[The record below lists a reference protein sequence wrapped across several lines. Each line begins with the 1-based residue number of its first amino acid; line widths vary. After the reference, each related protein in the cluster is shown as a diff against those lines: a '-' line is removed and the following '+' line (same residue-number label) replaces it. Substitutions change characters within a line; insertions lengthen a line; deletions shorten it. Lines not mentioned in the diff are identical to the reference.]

1 MENTGGSLVRPFQ
14 VDLGGVV
21 DLLSR
26 HIYSGAEVYLRE
38 LLQNGRDAIAART
51 KADGG
56 QTRGGIEIFPV
67 GTLPESPEEFV
78 FRDAGQG
85 LGAAEAGELLATV
98 GKSSKRDDVLNL
110 RDEDYLGQFGI
121 GLLSCFMV
129 SDRIVVRSR
138 SVHGHAPVEWT
149 GSADGTFSIREL
161 TEAEAA
167 GLAIGTEVR
176 LSPRPDDAALLAE
189 AKVLSLARRFGR
201 YLPVEVRVRR
211 ADRTWDAVNEPAV
224 FLPQERPADER
235 AAAEALAEFG
245 AELTGNRP
253 LETIEI
259 SVPATGTQG
268 VAYVLPFAPPPGARR
283 SGQLYLGRMLL
294 GEDLSELLPEWAYFV
309 RCVLNTEGLRPT
321 ASREQLVADEAL
333 EYTREEIGKAL
344 RRWIVQQA
352 TTRPARFE
360 RFVAVHHLG
369 LKSMAVHDDD
379 LAAAVLPWLTVETS
393 AGRMTVRDYLD
404 QSRHVR
410 FVETVDEFRQIAAV
424 VPADQPVINGGYT
437 YESDLLRRL
446 PLLIDDVTIEQVQAS
461 SILDELA
468 PPPMDDRSSTSALE
482 RRAAAVLAELGCD
495 ALVRSFRPDN
505 VTALYVAD
513 AAAIRRIE
521 RTEVRDSAPSVWAD
535 VLGGVDAITAGK
547 PGRTA
552 RSTTAQL
559 CLNWQNPMI
568 RQLANLDDQ
577 LVFDR
582 SVRLVYI
589 QALLAGHRP
598 LSRNDRTVMTT
609 AMSDLIQLSVGVAS

>member
-1 MENTGGSLVRPFQ
+1 MQDTEGSNARPFQ

-21 DLLSR
+21 DLLGR
-26 HIYSGAEVYLRE
+26 HIYSGAHVYLRE
-38 LLQNGRDAIAART
+38 LLQNGRDAIAARA
-51 KADGG
+51 KVSG
-56 QTRGGIEIFPV
+56 QQARGSIEIFPV
-67 GTLPESPEEFV
+67 GTIPDSPEEFV
-78 FRDAGQG
+78 FRDSGQG
-85 LGAAEAGELLATV
+85 LSAAEAGELLATV
-98 GKSSKRDDVLNL
+98 GRSSKRDDVLNL

-138 SVHGHAPVEWT
+138 SVHGHPPVEWA
-149 GSADGTFSIREL
+149 GAADGTFSIREL
-161 TEAEAA
+161 PEDEAA

-176 LSPRPDDAALLAE
+176 LSPRPDDAALLAPE
-189 AKVLSLARRFGR
+189 KVLRLARRFGR

-211 ADRTWDAVNEPAV
+211 TDDAWDTANELAL

-235 AAAEALAEFG
+235 SAAAALEEFG
-245 AELTGNRP
+245 EELIQHRP
-253 LETIEI
+253 LETIEL

-268 VAYVLPFAPPPGARR
+268 VAYVLPYAPPPGARR
-283 SGQLYLGRMLL
+283 SGELYLGRMLL
-294 GEDLSELLPEWAYFV
+294 GEDLSELLPEWAHFV
-309 RCVLNTEGLRPT
+309 RCVINTEGLHPT

-360 RFVAVHHLG
+360 RFVAVHDLG

-393 AGRMTVRDYLD
+393 VGRMTVHDYLE

-410 FVETVDEFRQIAAV
+410 YVETVDEFRQIAAV
-424 VPADQPVINGGYT
+424 VPTEHPVINGGYT

-446 PLLIDDVTIEQVQAS
+446 PLLVEDVTVEQVQVG

-482 RRAAAVLAELGCD
+482 RRASAVLAELGCE
-495 ALVRSFRPDN
+495 AVVRSFRPGD
-505 VTALYVAD
+505 VSALHVAD

-521 RTEVRDSAPSVWAD
+521 RTEVRDSAPGVWAD

-547 PGRTA
+547 PGLASRGTTA
-552 RSTTAQL
+552 RL
-559 CLNWQNPMI
+559 CLNWQNTMI
-568 RQLANLDDQ
+568 RQLSNVDDQ
-577 LVFDR
+577 VVFDR
-582 SVRLVYI
+582 SVRLVYV

-598 LSRNDRTVMTT
+598 LSKTDRTVLTT
-609 AMSDLIQLSVGVAS
+609 AMSDLIQLSVGVTG

>member
-1 MENTGGSLVRPFQ
+1 MESTGGSLVRPFQ

-26 HIYSGAEVYLRE
+26 HIYSGAHVYLRE
-38 LLQNGRDAIAART
+38 LLQNGRDAIAARAR
-51 KADGG
+51 ADG
-56 QTRGGIEIFPV
+56 QDERGRIEICPV
-67 GTLPESPEEFV
+67 GTLPGAPGEFV
-78 FRDAGQG
+78 FRDTGQG
-85 LGAAEAGELLATV
+85 LSAAEAGELLATV
-98 GKSSKRDDVLNL
+98 GRSSKRDDVLNL
-110 RDEDYLGQFGI
+110 RDEDFLGQFGI

-129 SDRIVVRSR
+129 SDQIVVRSR
-138 SVHGHAPVEWT
+138 SVHGHPPVEWT
-149 GSADGTFSIREL
+149 GSADGTFSVREL
-161 TEAEAA
+161 PEAA
-167 GLAIGTEVR
+167 EVAVGTEVR
-176 LSPRPDDAALLAE
+176 LVPRPDDAVLLSVE
-189 AKVLSLARRFGR
+189 EVLSLARRFGR
-201 YLPVEVRVRR
+201 YLPVQVQVRR
-211 ADRTWDAVNEPAV
+211 ADGTWEGVNEPAV
-224 FLPQERPADER
+224 FLPQDRPADER
-235 AAAEALAEFG
+235 SATEALEELG
-245 AELTGNRP
+245 ADLLGNRP
-253 LETIEI
+253 LETIEL
-259 SVPATGTQG
+259 SVPATGTRG
-268 VAYVLPFAPPPGARR
+268 VAYVLPFAPPPGSRR
-283 SGQLYLGRMLL
+283 SGRLHLGRMLL
-294 GEDLSELLPEWAYFV
+294 GEDLSDLLPEWAYFV
-309 RCVLNTEGLRPT
+309 RCVLNTDGLRPT

-333 EYTREEIGKAL
+333 EYTREEIGRAL

-410 FVETVDEFRQIAAV
+410 YVETVDEFRQIAAV
-424 VPADQPVINGGYT
+424 VPPDQPVINGGYT

-446 PLLIDDVTIEQVQAS
+446 PLLVEGVTAEQVQAS
-461 SILDELA
+461 SVLDELA
-468 PPPMDDRSSTSALE
+468 PPPMDDRPSTTALE

-495 ALVRSFRPDN
+495 ALVRSFRPED
-505 VTALYVAD
+505 VTALHVAD

-521 RTEVRDSAPSVWAD
+521 RTEVRDSAPAVWAD
-535 VLGGVDAITAGK
+535 VLGGIESLTAGRPGHK
-547 PGRTA
+547 P

-568 RQLANLDDQ
+568 RQLAALDDQ

-598 LSRNDRTVMTT
+598 LTRADRMVMTT
-609 AMSDLIQLSVGVAS
+609 AMSDLIQLSVGITG

>member
-1 MENTGGSLVRPFQ
+1 MENAGSSLVRPFQ

-26 HIYSGAEVYLRE
+26 HIYSGADVYLRE
-38 LLQNGRDAIAART
+38 LLQNGRDAIAARA

-56 QTRGGIEIFPV
+56 QGRGGIEIFPV
-67 GTLPESPEEFV
+67 GTVPESPEEFV

-85 LGAAEAGELLATV
+85 LSAAEAGELLATV

-138 SVHGHAPVEWT
+138 SVHGHPPVEWT

-161 TEAEAA
+161 TEAES
-167 GLAIGTEVR
+167 GGVAIGTEVR
-176 LSPRPDDAALLAE
+176 LSPRPDDAALLSA

-201 YLPVEVRVRR
+201 YLPVEVLVRR
-211 ADRTWDAVNEPAV
+211 ADQTWETVNEPAV

-235 AAAEALAEFG
+235 SAAEALEAFG

-410 FVETVDEFRQIAAV
+410 YVETVDEFRQIAAV
-424 VPADQPVINGGYT
+424 VPPDQPVINGGYT

-446 PLLIDDVTIEQVQAS
+446 PLLIDDVTVEQVQAS

-482 RRAAAVLAELGCD
+482 RRAAAVLADLGCD

-521 RTEVRDSAPSVWAD
+521 RTEVRDSAPAVWAD

-547 PGRTA
+547 PGRTP

-568 RQLANLDDQ
+568 RQLSNLDDQ

-582 SVRLVYI
+582 SVRLIYI

-609 AMSDLIQLSVGVAS
+609 AMSDLIQLSVGVTS